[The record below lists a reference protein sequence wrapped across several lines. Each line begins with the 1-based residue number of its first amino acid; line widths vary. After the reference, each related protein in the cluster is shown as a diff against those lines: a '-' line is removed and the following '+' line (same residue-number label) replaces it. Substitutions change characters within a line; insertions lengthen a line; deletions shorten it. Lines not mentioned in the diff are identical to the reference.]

1 MHPVLNL
8 VHYQHANGGMA
19 TAGFDDG
26 SLKVYNQIIPG
37 SCLEWLLMYY
47 TYRSGMLSN
56 D

>member
-1 MHPVLNL
+1 MHPVLDL

-26 SLKVYNQIIPG
+26 SLKVYNQG
-37 SCLEWLLMYY
+37 SCLEWLLMY
-47 TYRSGMLSN
+47 RSGMLSN